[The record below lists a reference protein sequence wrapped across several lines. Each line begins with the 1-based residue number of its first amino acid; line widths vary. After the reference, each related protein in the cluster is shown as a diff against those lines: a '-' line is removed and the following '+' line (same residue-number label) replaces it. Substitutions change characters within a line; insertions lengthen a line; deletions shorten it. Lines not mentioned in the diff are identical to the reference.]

1 MTELDRSEGCKHGIA
16 GFCTPCYE
24 EARTVR
30 LEQRIDQ
37 LERQLAEA
45 KKALGQMRVIY
56 ENREMSTLGVATEML
71 RVSLEGLKSI
81 DAARKDQSGTCK
93 CPICL
98 TGYEKCQAARK
109 ERG

>member
-1 MTELDRSEGCKHGIA
+1 MSHEWQEYMQAENARRIA
-16 GFCTPCYE
+16 DLE
-24 EARTVR
+24 ER
-30 LEQRIDQ
+30 LAAERAKVEQVEQ
-37 LERQLAEA
+37 QLAGA